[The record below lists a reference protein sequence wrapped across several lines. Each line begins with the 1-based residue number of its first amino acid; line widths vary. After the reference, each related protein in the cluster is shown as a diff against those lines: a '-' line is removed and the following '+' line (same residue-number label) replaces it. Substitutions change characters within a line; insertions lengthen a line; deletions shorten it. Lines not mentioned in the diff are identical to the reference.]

1 MSDLATL
8 QRREALE
15 AANRVRS
22 IRFQV
27 KEHIRSFRT
36 LEGSINAAADVLE
49 SAPAEL
55 DTMRVETLL
64 KSVFR
69 LGPSKAQRMML
80 QAGVPLSRSIGS
92 LTRRQRETL
101 VQLMRER
108 DLPNAG

>member
-27 KEHIRSFRT
+27 KEHIRSFGT

-49 SAPAEL
+49 SAPVEL

-64 KSVFR
+64 KSVRHF
-69 LGPSKAQRMML
+69 GPSKVNRML
-80 QAGVPLSRSIGS
+80 AQAGIPLSRAIGA

-101 VQLMRER
+101 VKLMRER